1 MCVVNKKYAIYCKM
15 VISVIYCAQQSMEQ
29 KGGMYMPIPLKNKE
43 EKPRT
48 AKERVYTAVRE
59 WIIDGTLQPGEQI
72 IDQEIAEYFSVS
84 RTPVREAI
92 QMLADQKLVEI
103 QPGKATRVTDISLEE
118 AMSNYR
124 VAAELS
130 ALALEMAYPHI
141 SDTVLDELLH
151 IDHDFDIAGRSR
163 NVKAAVALDEQFN
176 HRIFELAGNY
186 FLGEF
191 ARILE
196 SHSQRVENIY
206 FSQNDEMNFQ
216 SHQGIL
222 AALKRKDLP
231 AAKEA
236 MRRNWMHT
244 VELLKEKQ

>member
-1 MCVVNKKYAIYCKM
+1 
-15 VISVIYCAQQSMEQ
+15 
-29 KGGMYMPIPLKNKE
+29 MPIPMKKQE
-43 EKPRT
+43 ETPRT
-48 AKERVYTAVRE
+48 AKERVYATVRE
-59 WIIDGTLQPGEQI
+59 WIIDGPLQPGEQI
-72 IDQEIAEYFSVS
+72 IDQEIAQYFSVS

-103 QPGKATRVTDISLEE
+103 QPGKATRITEVSLEE

-130 ALALEMAYPHI
+130 VLALEMAYPKLN
-141 SDTVLDELLH
+141 DAVLDELLH
-151 IDHDFDIAGRSR
+151 INHEFDIAGRSR
-163 NVKAAVALDEQFN
+163 NVKAAMRLDEAFH

-196 SHSQRVENIY
+196 SHSQRVENLY
-206 FSQNDEMNFQ
+206 FSQNDELTFQ
-216 SHQGIL
+216 SHQEIL
-222 AALKRKDLP
+222 AALMRKDLP

-236 MRRNWMHT
+236 MRRNWLHT
-244 VELLKEKQ
+244 VELLKETQKNRDLH

>member
-1 MCVVNKKYAIYCKM
+1 
-15 VISVIYCAQQSMEQ
+15 
-29 KGGMYMPIPLKNKE
+29 MPIPLKNKE

-48 AKERVYTAVRE
+48 AKARVYTAVRE

-118 AMSNYR
+118 AMS
-124 VAAELS
+124 ELS

-141 SDTVLDELLH
+141 DDAVLDELLH

-163 NVKAAVALDEQFN
+163 NVKAAVALDERFH

-216 SHQGIL
+216 SHQDIL

-236 MRRNWMHT
+236 MRHNWLHT
-244 VELLKEKQ
+244 VERLKEKQ

>member
-1 MCVVNKKYAIYCKM
+1 
-15 VISVIYCAQQSMEQ
+15 
-29 KGGMYMPIPLKNKE
+29 MPIPPKKQE

-48 AKERVYTAVRE
+48 AKERVYITVRE

-72 IDQEIAEYFSVS
+72 IDQDIAAYFSVS

-103 QPGKATRVTDISLEE
+103 HPGKATRVTAVSLEE

-124 VAAELS
+124 VTAALS
-130 ALALEMAYPHI
+130 ALALEMAYPKI
-141 SDTVLDELLH
+141 DDTILLELLR
-151 IDHDFDIAGRSR
+151 IDRDFDVAGRSR
-163 NVKAAVALDEQFN
+163 NVKAAIALDEQFH

-186 FLGEF
+186 FLSEF

-206 FSQNDEMNFQ
+206 FSQNDELNFQ
-216 SHQGIL
+216 SHEDIL
-222 AALKRKDLP
+222 AALMRKDLP
-231 AAKEA
+231 GAQEA
-236 MRRNWMHT
+236 MRHNWMHT
-244 VELLKEKQ
+244 VELLREKSEDPHHDMLL

>member
-1 MCVVNKKYAIYCKM
+1 MFFLLQIGQIAVEDFEELRT
-15 VISVIYCAQQSMEQ
+15 EQ
-29 KGGMYMPIPLKNKE
+29 ENGDHVGDNDE
-43 EKPRT
+43 
-48 AKERVYTAVRE
+48 
-59 WIIDGTLQPGEQI
+59 
-72 IDQEIAEYFSVS
+72 
-84 RTPVREAI
+84 
-92 QMLADQKLVEI
+92 
-103 QPGKATRVTDISLEE
+103 
-118 AMSNYR
+118 
-124 VAAELS
+124 AAELS

-141 SDTVLDELLH
+141 DDAVLDELLH

-163 NVKAAVALDEQFN
+163 NVKAAVTMDERFH

-206 FSQNDEMNFQ
+206 FSQNNEIDFQ
-216 SHQGIL
+216 SHQDIL

-236 MRRNWMHT
+236 MRHNWLHT
-244 VELLKEKQ
+244 VELLREKQEVAKSKP

>member
-1 MCVVNKKYAIYCKM
+1 M
-15 VISVIYCAQQSMEQ
+15 QQNMEQ
-29 KGGMYMPIPLKNKE
+29 KGGVNMPIPMKNKE

-48 AKERVYTAVRE
+48 AKERVYAAVRE

-130 ALALEMAYPHI
+130 ALALEMAYPKI
-141 SDTVLDELLH
+141 TDAVLDELLH

-163 NVKAAVALDEQFN
+163 NVKAAVALDERFH
-176 HRIFELAGNY
+176 HRIFELANNY

-191 ARILE
+191 SRILE

-216 SHQGIL
+216 SHQDIL

-244 VELLKEKQ
+244 VELLKEKQESGTTNCR

>member
-1 MCVVNKKYAIYCKM
+1 MGP
-15 VISVIYCAQQSMEQ
+15 
-29 KGGMYMPIPLKNKE
+29 KGGTHMPIPLKNKE

-48 AKERVYTAVRE
+48 AKARVYTAVRE

-130 ALALEMAYPHI
+130 ALALEMAYPQI
-141 SDTVLDELLH
+141 DDAVLDELLH

-163 NVKAAVALDEQFN
+163 NVKAAVALDERFH

-206 FSQNDEMNFQ
+206 FSQNDEMDFQ
-216 SHQGIL
+216 SHQDIL

-236 MRRNWMHT
+236 MRHNWLHT
-244 VELLKEKQ
+244 VERLKEKQ

>member
-1 MCVVNKKYAIYCKM
+1 
-15 VISVIYCAQQSMEQ
+15 
-29 KGGMYMPIPLKNKE
+29 MPIPRKTQE

-48 AKERVYTAVRE
+48 AKERVYSTVRE

-72 IDQEIAEYFSVS
+72 IDQDIAAYFSVS

-92 QMLADQKLVEI
+92 QMLADQRLVEI
-103 QPGKATRVTDISLEE
+103 HPGKATRVTAVSLEE

-130 ALALEMAYPHI
+130 ALALEMAYPKI
-141 SDTVLDELLH
+141 DESILLELLH
-151 IDHDFDIAGRSR
+151 IDHEFDVAGRSR
-163 NVKAAVALDEQFN
+163 NVKAAVALDERFH

-191 ARILE
+191 AHILE
-196 SHSQRVENIY
+196 SHSQRIENIY
-206 FSQNDEMNFQ
+206 FSQNDELNFQ
-216 SHQGIL
+216 SHEDIL

-231 AAKEA
+231 GAQQA

-244 VELLKEKQ
+244 VELLREKAENAHHL

>member
-1 MCVVNKKYAIYCKM
+1 
-15 VISVIYCAQQSMEQ
+15 
-29 KGGMYMPIPLKNKE
+29 MPIPLKTQE

-48 AKERVYTAVRE
+48 AKERVYSTVRE

-72 IDQEIAEYFSVS
+72 IDQDIAAYFSVS

-103 QPGKATRVTDISLEE
+103 HPGKATRVTAVSLEE

-130 ALALEMAYPHI
+130 ALALEMAYPKI
-141 SDTVLDELLH
+141 TDAVLLELLL
-151 IDHDFDIAGRSR
+151 IDHDFDAAGRSR
-163 NVKAAVALDEQFN
+163 NVKAAVALDERFH

-191 ARILE
+191 AHILE
-196 SHSQRVENIY
+196 SHSQRIENIY
-206 FSQNDEMNFQ
+206 FSQNDELNFQ
-216 SHQGIL
+216 SHKDIL

-231 AAKEA
+231 GAQQA

-244 VELLKEKQ
+244 VELLREKAESSHHL

>member
-1 MCVVNKKYAIYCKM
+1 
-15 VISVIYCAQQSMEQ
+15 
-29 KGGMYMPIPLKNKE
+29 MPIPMKKQE
-43 EKPRT
+43 ETPRT
-48 AKERVYTAVRE
+48 AKERVYATVRE

-72 IDQEIAEYFSVS
+72 IDQEIAQYFSVS

-103 QPGKATRVTDISLEE
+103 QPGKATRITAVSLEE

-130 ALALEMAYPHI
+130 VLALEMAYPKLN
-141 SDTVLDELLH
+141 DAVLDELLH
-151 IDHDFDIAGRSR
+151 INHEFDIAGRSR
-163 NVKAAVALDEQFN
+163 NVKAAMRLDEAFH
-176 HRIFELAGNY
+176 HRIFALAGNY

-196 SHSQRVENIY
+196 SHSQRVENLY
-206 FSQNDEMNFQ
+206 FSQNDELTFQ
-216 SHQGIL
+216 SHQEIL
-222 AALKRKDLP
+222 AALMRKDLP

-236 MRRNWMHT
+236 MRRNWLHT
-244 VELLKEKQ
+244 VELLKETQKNKDLH

>member
-1 MCVVNKKYAIYCKM
+1 
-15 VISVIYCAQQSMEQ
+15 
-29 KGGMYMPIPLKNKE
+29 MPIPLKQQA

-48 AKERVYTAVRE
+48 AKERVYSTVRE

-72 IDQEIAEYFSVS
+72 LDQEIAAYFSVS

-103 QPGKATRVTDISLEE
+103 HPGKATRVTAINLEE

-130 ALALEMAYPHI
+130 ALALEMAYPKI
-141 SDTVLDELLH
+141 DDANLMELLR
-151 IDHDFDIAGRSR
+151 IDHAFDAAGRSR
-163 NVKAAVALDEQFN
+163 DVKAAVALDERFH

-206 FSQNDEMNFQ
+206 FSQNDDLNFQ
-216 SHQGIL
+216 SHEEIL

-231 AAKEA
+231 AAQEA
-236 MRRNWMHT
+236 MRRNWLHT
-244 VELLKEKQ
+244 VELLHEKLEASPSNPVF

>member
-1 MCVVNKKYAIYCKM
+1 
-15 VISVIYCAQQSMEQ
+15 
-29 KGGMYMPIPLKNKE
+29 MPIPVKRKE

-92 QMLADQKLVEI
+92 QLLADQKLVEI
-103 QPGKATRVTDISLEE
+103 RPGKATRVTAVSLEE

-130 ALALEMAYPHI
+130 VLALEMAYPKI
-141 SDTVLDELLH
+141 NDAVLEELLR
-151 IDHDFDIAGRSR
+151 IDYSFDAAGRSR
-163 NVKAAVALDEQFN
+163 DVKTAVALDAQFH

-206 FSQNDEMNFQ
+206 FSQNDELNFQ
-216 SHQGIL
+216 SHQDIL

-231 AAKEA
+231 TAKES
-236 MRRNWMHT
+236 MRRNWLHT
-244 VELLKEKQ
+244 VELLKEKQEALTSGL